1 MRSLGIFALQG
12 GEVQRKLDAKKKSN
26 VGRSS
31 KLWVLNRYPLQYP
44 LQDLR
49 RSERQLL
56 SS

>member
-12 GEVQRKLDAKKKSN
+12 GEVQRKLDAKNFN